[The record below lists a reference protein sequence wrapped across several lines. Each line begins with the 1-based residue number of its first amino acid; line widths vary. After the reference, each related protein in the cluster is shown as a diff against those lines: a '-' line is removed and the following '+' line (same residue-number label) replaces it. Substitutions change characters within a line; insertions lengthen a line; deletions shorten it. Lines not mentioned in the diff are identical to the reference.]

1 MLTPAELRALNKH
14 DLRPPR
20 HVRKTLFGLQL
31 RRPARQRKHARRHG
45 IPLAGGAQC
54 SHTVTYGYINIQS
67 VNNKFDDVV
76 DMFCC
81 RQLRHTAQF
90 TVLGLTETWHDT
102 DCAAFGRFR
111 DAGFSVVD
119 RAHPRV
125 RDDLSVNHGGV
136 AIVAALGTSVSL
148 LLVGCLPSTF

>member
-54 SHTVTYGYINIQS
+54 SHTVTYGCINIQS
-67 VNNKFDDVV
+67 VNNKFYDVM
-76 DMFCC
+76 DMFCSH
-81 RQLRHTAQF
+81 QLRDTAEL
-90 TVLGLTETWHDT
+90 TVLGLTESWHDT

-119 RAHPRV
+119 RARPRV

-136 AIVAALGTSVSL
+136 AS
-148 LLVGCLPSTF
+148 

>member
-1 MLTPAELRALNKH
+1 MISGHPGTCARLCLAYSCGGPPAN
-14 DLRPPR
+14 
-20 HVRKTLFGLQL
+20 VNTLGVD
-31 RRPARQRKHARRHG
+31 G

-54 SHTVTYGYINIQS
+54 SHTVTYGCINIQS
-67 VNNKFDDVV
+67 VNNKFDDVM
-76 DMFCC
+76 DMFCS
-81 RQLRHTAQF
+81 RQLRDTAQL

-111 DAGFSVVD
+111 DAEFSVVD